1 MSQRASRCCF
11 NGKNLVLLLL
21 NTAVIA
27 SFSFLFVWES
37 ACLHVDEEATKS
49 ALPLACSVTY
59 RNGTS
64 YQEKDMAKMMKE
76 RFEVKEHVERS
87 SLFGYPYSLIISE
100 DLPKGKA
107 LMNTTTYLSLGVEGT
122 YTDPTF
128 LFNEVERAIQIDQ
141 SLPDFVV
148 QISPYVDFEMGLTSL
163 NVRLPFKNGGLTY
176 GNVTILPDLNN
187 QLSDEQ
193 ALFSKKIWGDS
204 FSFPSLND
212 YLDDKNYDQSSFFD
226 LSSVFPFSFVWE
238 GEGEQDLDE
247 SNVYL
252 SFSNYEL
259 LLSKCSFYTKWV
271 FEGNPLNEPEFD
283 RLGDNRL
290 FYLAKESRGYFPNIN
305 INVFRFWKGLYAFI
319 VAFLYCLWV
328 LFVSISYRF
337 SFWESD
343 LRLFMRNGSI
353 FVALKRYMLFVISPM
368 LVSAIAAFIY
378 APSEMYLMSALRV
391 DELNHLLLVPFW
403 QSLYADLFLLF
414 VLGLSISIGYFVFSY
429 RQEKMVLGVRRLSA

>member
-1 MSQRASRCCF
+1 MKKRIPKQRLFFKSF
-11 NGKNLVLLLL
+11 VSLLFSLFIFS
-21 NTAVIA
+21 T
-27 SFSFLFVWES
+27 FSFLFVWES

-64 YQEKDMAKMMKE
+64 YQEKDMAKMMKD
-76 RFEVKEHVERS
+76 RFGVKEHVERS

-107 LMNTTTYLSLGVEGT
+107 LMNTSTYLSLGVEDT

-163 NVRLPFKNGGLTY
+163 SVRLPSKNGGLTY
-176 GNVTILPDLNN
+176 GNVTILPDLNG
-187 QLSDEQ
+187 QLSNEQ
-193 ALFSKKIWGDS
+193 ALFSKKVWGDS
-204 FSFPSLND
+204 FSFPPLND
-212 YLDDKNYDQSSFFD
+212 YLGDENYDQSSFFD
-226 LSSVFPFSFVWE
+226 LSSVFPFSFAWE

-259 LLSKCSFYTKWV
+259 LLSKCSFYTRWV
-271 FEGNPLNEPEFD
+271 FEGNLLNESEFD

-290 FYLAKESRGYFPNIN
+290 FCLVKESRGYFPNIN
-305 INVFRFWKGLYAFI
+305 INVFRFWKGPYAFI

-328 LFVSISYRF
+328 LFVSVSYRF
-337 SFWESD
+337 SF
-343 LRLFMRNGSI
+343 
-353 FVALKRYMLFVISPM
+353 
-368 LVSAIAAFIY
+368 
-378 APSEMYLMSALRV
+378 
-391 DELNHLLLVPFW
+391 
-403 QSLYADLFLLF
+403 
-414 VLGLSISIGYFVFSY
+414 
-429 RQEKMVLGVRRLSA
+429 